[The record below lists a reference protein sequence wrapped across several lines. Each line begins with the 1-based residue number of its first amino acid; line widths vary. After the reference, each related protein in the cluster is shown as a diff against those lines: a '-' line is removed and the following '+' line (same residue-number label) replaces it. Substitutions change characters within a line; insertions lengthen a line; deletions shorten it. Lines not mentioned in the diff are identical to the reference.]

1 MYQAK
6 IKYHYALNDKGKI
19 TDISDVTE
27 NDRRT
32 KYYCLSCGDEMRPRL
47 GVKNAHHFA
56 HKSTTPDCNPE
67 TYLHKLAKYKIKE
80 KFDSGIPFEISIR
93 QTSGCIDK
101 EHCPFHKADEC
112 RAEDYRTYD
121 LRKNYDTCLEEQVIG
136 DYRADLLLISS
147 AKPDT
152 PPILIEIFVTHKC
165 EEEKIDSGEKII
177 EIQIKKEE
185 DIANLL
191 QSTITEPQEYSFD
204 KSTIKCTFHNFKRT
218 ALDTKLEVRRI
229 PKFYLF
235 RNGSAYVSNMEDYPS
250 CREAQ
255 RKDNPNAILELG
267 IDVDAFPLGQ
277 PSPYELV
284 YAIASEQGYI
294 IKNCSLC
301 KYRKDAFNS
310 IMSVPN
316 ICCLYKKYDT
326 PQYPKGPEAMNC
338 SYFRKNQDNATQL
351 KKVLAETPVVICK

>member
-6 IKYHYALNDKGKI
+6 IKYHYALNDKGQVI
-19 TDISDVTE
+19 DIADVTE

-32 KYYCLSCGDEMRPRL
+32 KYYCLNCGDEMRPRL
-47 GVKNAHHFA
+47 GAKNAHHFA

-101 EHCPFHKADEC
+101 KHCPFHKADEC

-121 LRKNYDTCLEEQVIG
+121 LHKNYDTCLEEQVIG
-136 DYRADLLLISS
+136 NYRADLLLTSS

-152 PPILIEIFVTHKC
+152 PPILIEILVTHKC
-165 EEEKIDSGEKII
+165 EEKKINSGKKII

-185 DIANLL
+185 DIANIL
-191 QSTITEPQEYSFD
+191 QSTITETEKYSFD
-204 KSTIKCTFHNFKRT
+204 KSTIKCTFHNFIRT

-229 PKFYLF
+229 HTFYLF
-235 RNGSAYVSNMEDYPS
+235 RNGSAHVSNMEDNPS
-250 CREAQ
+250 CREVQ

-267 IDVDAFPLGQ
+267 IDAFTLGQ
-277 PSPYELV
+277 LSLYELG
-284 YAIASEQGYI
+284 YAKAIELGHK
-294 IKNCSLC
+294 IKNCAL
-301 KYRKDAFNS
+301 
-310 IMSVPN
+310 
-316 ICCLYKKYDT
+316 
-326 PQYPKGPEAMNC
+326 
-338 SYFRKNQDNATQL
+338 
-351 KKVLAETPVVICK
+351 

>member
-6 IKYHYALNDKGKI
+6 IKYHYALNDKGQV
-19 TDISDVTE
+19 TDIADVTE
-27 NDRRT
+27 NDRRA
-32 KYYCLSCGDEMRPRL
+32 KYYCLNCGEEMRPRL
-47 GVKNAHHFA
+47 GAKNAYHFA

-101 EHCPFHKADEC
+101 EHCPFHKVDEC

-121 LRKNYDTCLEEQVIG
+121 LHKNYDTCLEEQVIG
-136 DYRADLLLISS
+136 NYRADLLLTSS
-147 AKPDT
+147 AKRDT
-152 PPILIEIFVTHKC
+152 PPILIEILVTHKC
-165 EEEKIDSGEKII
+165 EEKKINSGEKII

-185 DIANLL
+185 DITNLL
-191 QSTITEPQEYSFD
+191 QSTITETKEYSFD
-204 KSTIKCTFHNFKRT
+204 KSTIKCTFHNFKKT

-235 RNGSAYVSNMEDYPS
+235 RSGSAYVSYMENYPS
-250 CREAQ
+250 CREVL
-255 RKDNPNAILELG
+255 RKDKPNSILELG
-267 IDVDAFPLGQ
+267 IDAFPLGQ
-277 PSPYELV
+277 LSPYELG
-284 YAIASEQGYI
+284 YAKAIEMGYE

-301 KYRKDAFNS
+301 KYRKDALGS
-310 IMSVPN
+310 INSVPN

-326 PQYPKGPEAMNC
+326 PQYPKGSEAMKC
-338 SYFRKNQDNATQL
+338 SYFRKNHNNDAQL
-351 KKVLAETPVVICK
+351 KTALATTPIVICE